1 MASRPH
7 ILFAVLGD
15 PSGSSRALRQLRALA
30 ALDVDVSVVG
40 VGTLADPDA
49 LPDGLAIQM
58 LPRPHGHGPT
68 WFWACHRAI
77 RNTVRRQ
84 PADVYLA
91 SDLYVL
97 PSLSDAAKRHGG
109 ALVFDSR
116 ELYAHL
122 DASAGRPVVRKTWQT
137 LERRYIRRAD
147 AVLTINDSIADR
159 LATAYGIARPTVLPN
174 VPDTPP
180 PSPSNRLQLELAIPD
195 DGRTLVLYQGLFRE
209 GRGLLQLID
218 AAQSIDSVRLAF
230 IGEGPLE
237 PKVTRA
243 AASLGDRAC
252 VHPFI
257 PPADLPTFTVGADV
271 GACLIEPLT
280 ESLRL
285 SLPNKLFEYLNARV
299 PVLASPLPEI
309 RRVVEAFEV
318 GTLADP
324 NDSGAIVAALHRA
337 TSPETR
343 SSWRARIPDAIAAV
357 SPSDTAD
364 RFQRLIL
371 SLLPSR

>member
-30 ALDVDVSVVG
+30 ALDVEVTVVG
-40 VGTLADPDA
+40 VGPLIDPNA
-49 LPDGLAIQM
+49 LPDGLATQM
-58 LPRPHGHGPT
+58 LPRPEGSGPA
-68 WFWACHRAI
+68 WFWASHR
-77 RNTVRRQ
+77 TVRAAVHRQ
-84 PADVYLA
+84 PADLYLA

-97 PSLSDAAKRHGG
+97 PALSEAAKRHRS

-116 ELYAHL
+116 ELYGHL
-122 DASAGRPVVRKTWQT
+122 DATAGRPTVRKTWQA
-137 LERRYIRRAD
+137 LERRYIRRTD
-147 AVLTINDSIADR
+147 AVLTVNDSIADR
-159 LATAYGIARPTVLPN
+159 LSATYRIARPTVLPN

-180 PSPSNRLQLELAIPD
+180 PPPSDRLQLELAIPD

-218 AAQSIDSVRLAF
+218 ATREIDSIRLAF

-237 PKVTRA
+237 PEVTRQA
-243 AASLGDRAC
+243 HSLGDRAR
-252 VHPFI
+252 VHPFV
-257 PPADLPTFTVGADV
+257 PPTDLPAFTVGADV

-309 RRVVEAFEV
+309 RRVVETFEV

-324 NDSGAIVAALHRA
+324 ADSGAIVEALHHAAR
-337 TSPETR
+337 PDFR
-343 SSWRARIPDAIAAV
+343 SSWRLRIPNALASVSSADA
-357 SPSDTAD
+357 TQ
-364 RFQRLIL
+364 RFQHLIL
-371 SLLPSR
+371 SLLSSR